1 MIGFWMCIALAPI
14 FAGLALL
21 FACMKERAAGLLTGF
36 NELSPQEQASYDRA
50 WIARDHRNLFL
61 WSAVAMLAG
70 AIGSLLVSGLFA
82 VAAYA
87 IWLFLQFRGFHW
99 DARKA
104 YAKYKLPS

>member
-1 MIGFWMCIALAPI
+1 MIGFWMCVVLAPV

-21 FACMKERAAGLLTGF
+21 FACMKERAAGLLAGF
-36 NELSPQEQASYDRA
+36 NELSKQEQAAYDRA
-50 WIARDHRNLFL
+50 WIARDNRNIYLL
-61 WSAVAMLAG
+61 SAAAMLAG
-70 AIGSLLVSGLFA
+70 AIGSLLLSGFFA

-104 YAKYKLPS
+104 YAKYKQ